1 VVEGRYEGL
10 NLTPPEEGFELYRH
24 KNADNTAML
33 GMGRSPDAIIAG
45 EQGGRARREYVPYS
59 YLVGWGGVS
68 TIRRIRTVGEKG

>member
-1 VVEGRYEGL
+1 L
-10 NLTPPEEGFELYRH
+10 AAANFEIDCKLPNSDH
-24 KNADNTAML
+24 EL
-33 GMGRSPDAIIAG
+33 HVIFGMGRSPDAIIAG